1 MTDPFAAPVKVARAA
16 LYDDEVP
23 GSHEPTAA
31 DLDAAKP
38 SPLHQ
43 AIADEIRRAAGAR

>member
-23 GSHEPTAA
+23 AEVPR
-31 DLDAAKP
+31 DRWRR
-38 SPLHQ
+38 PLILQ
-43 AIADEIRRAAGAR
+43 PDDSLAPILELAL